1 MKRNWV
7 FFRGLASILACIAM
21 GAVSMAGSAQAAESL
36 LVRLD
41 FSPWGMHG
49 AMHLAQQKGWFAEQG
64 LNVDI
69 QDGTGTINTLQ
80 LLAAG
85 KVDVGQVSLGAMAVA
100 KEHGLDLISI
110 AGFARTGDLAGM
122 TGKTLNVKKN
132 GRASCRERGCQ

>member
-1 MKRNWV
+1 MKRNWA

-49 AMHLAQQKGWFAEQG
+49 AMHLAQQQGWFAEQG
-64 LNVDI
+64 LNVAI
-69 QDGTGTINTLQ
+69 QDGTGTINTPQ

-85 KVDVGQVSLGAMAVA
+85 KVDVGHGA
-100 KEHGLDLISI
+100 LDRK
-110 AGFARTGDLAGM
+110 G
-122 TGKTLNVKKN
+122 VV
-132 GRASCRERGCQ
+132 